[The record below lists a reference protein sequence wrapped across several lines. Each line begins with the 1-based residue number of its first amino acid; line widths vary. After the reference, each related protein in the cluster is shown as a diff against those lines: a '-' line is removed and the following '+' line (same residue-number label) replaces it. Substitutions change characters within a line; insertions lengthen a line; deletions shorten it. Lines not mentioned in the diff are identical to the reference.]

1 MRPSHPSSPS
11 YRSSRASRPVPLRR
25 TLLSAALTAVALLGA
40 ATVPAAAA
48 SENQGQG
55 RGQGGA
61 HRTAY
66 YLALGD
72 SLAAGYQSTPGGG
85 HVVGR
90 GYAQDL
96 AGTLGARAEAEGRP
110 FEFTDLGC
118 PGETT
123 GSMADGGCPY
133 PHSFSGSQLAA
144 AVAWLKAHRN
154 DETLVTIDIG
164 ANDVQRCAAGGSLDL
179 PCALKGIDQVRTGLD
194 RILGELR
201 AAAGP
206 RTRIVGM
213 NLYDPF
219 LAVWTTGEQGRAT
232 ATASVPLA
240 GALNAVIGAVD
251 ARHRVPTADVAGAFS
266 TYSFLPSVP
275 LDGQQVPLNVARI
288 LQWTN
293 MARGD
298 IHANDAGYRVI
309 ADAFLAELPRQYP
322 R

>member
-1 MRPSHPSSPS
+1 MRPIPS
-11 YRSSRASRPVPLRR
+11 RR
-25 TLLSAALTAVALLGA
+25 MLVAAALAALTLTGA
-40 ATVPAAAA
+40 ATVPASAAPG
-48 SENQGQG
+48 GQH
-55 RGQGGA
+55 A
-61 HRTAY
+61 TAY

-72 SLAAGYQSTPGGG
+72 SLAAGYQSTPTGG

-96 AGTLGARAEAEGRP
+96 ARTLGERAADDRRP

-123 GSMADGGCPY
+123 GTMANGGCPY
-133 PHSFSGSQLAA
+133 PNSFDGSQLDA
-144 AVAWLKAHRN
+144 AVAYLKAHWK
-154 DETLVTIDIG
+154 DEVLVTIDIG

-179 PCALKGIDQVRTGLD
+179 PCALNGIEQVRTGLD

-206 RTRIVGM
+206 HTRIVGM

-219 LAVWTTGEQGRAT
+219 LAAWMTGAQGEAM

-240 GALNAVIGAVD
+240 NALNSVIETVD
-251 ARHRVPTADVAGAFS
+251 ARHRVPTADVAGAFD
-266 TYSFLPSVP
+266 TNSFAPLVP
-275 LDGQQVPLNVARI
+275 LGGRQVPLNVARVM
-288 LQWTN
+288 QWTN

-298 IHANDAGYRVI
+298 IHANDAGYQVI
-309 ADAFLAELPRQYP
+309 ADAFLAKLPKQYLH
-322 R
+322 

>member
-1 MRPSHPSSPS
+1 MRPIA
-11 YRSSRASRPVPLRR
+11 RRR
-25 TLLSAALTAVALLGA
+25 TLVAAALTALTLA
-40 ATVPAAAA
+40 AAGTVPAAAA
-48 SENQGQG
+48 QGDHGG
-55 RGQGGA
+55 RGGP

-72 SLAAGYQSTPGGG
+72 SLAAGYQSTPDGG

-96 AGTLGARAEAEGRP
+96 ARTLGARAGRDRRP

-123 GSMADGGCPY
+123 GTMAGGGCPY
-133 PHSFSGSQLAA
+133 PHSFTGSQLEA
-144 AVAWLKAHRN
+144 AVAYLKAHRK
-154 DETLVTIDIG
+154 DEVLVTVDIG

-179 PCALKGIDQVRTGLD
+179 PCALNGIEQVRTGLD

-213 NLYDPF
+213 DLYDPF
-219 LAVWTTGEQGRAT
+219 LAAWVTGDQGKAL
-232 ATASVPLA
+232 ATASVQLSES
-240 GALNAVIGAVD
+240 LNGVIASVD
-251 ARHRVPTADVAGAFS
+251 ARHRVPTARVAAAFDTGAFEP
-266 TYSFLPSVP
+266 TVP
-275 LDGQQVPLNVARI
+275 LNGQRVPLNVARI

-298 IHANDAGYRVI
+298 IHANDTGYRVI
-309 ADAFLAELPRQYP
+309 ADAFLAELPKQYP
-322 R
+322 N

>member
-1 MRPSHPSSPS
+1 MRPIA
-11 YRSSRASRPVPLRR
+11 RRR
-25 TLLSAALTAVALLGA
+25 TLVAAALTALALAAAGA
-40 ATVPAAAA
+40 VPAAAQDA
-48 SENQGQG
+48 AHGPGGHGPGGHG
-55 RGQGGA
+55 RPDDRG
-61 HRTAY
+61 RTAY

-72 SLAAGYQSTPGGG
+72 SLAAGYQSTPDGG

-96 AGTLGARAEAEGRP
+96 ARTLGSRAARGHRP

-123 GSMADGGCPY
+123 GTMADGGCPY
-133 PHSFSGSQLAA
+133 PHSFTGSQLAA
-144 AVAWLKAHRN
+144 AVSYLKAHRK
-154 DETLVTIDIG
+154 DEVLVTIDIG
-164 ANDVQRCAAGGSLDL
+164 ANDVQRCASGGSLDL
-179 PCALKGIDQVRTGLD
+179 PCAVNGIEQVRTGLD

-219 LAVWTTGEQGRAT
+219 LAAWVTGEQGREL
-232 ATASVPLA
+232 ATASVRLS
-240 GALNAVIGAVD
+240 GSLNDAIEGVD
-251 ARHRVPTADVAGAFS
+251 ARHHVPTADVAGAFA
-266 TYSFLPSVP
+266 TGSFEPTVP
-275 LDGQQVPLNVARI
+275 LGDQQVPLNVARI

-298 IHANDAGYRVI
+298 IHANDAGYQVI
-309 ADAFLAELPRQYP
+309 ADAFLAKLPKCYLN
-322 R
+322 

>member
-1 MRPSHPSSPS
+1 MRPIA
-11 YRSSRASRPVPLRR
+11 RRR
-25 TLLSAALTAVALLGA
+25 TLVAAALTALVLAAAGTAPAVAA
-40 ATVPAAAA
+40 PAA
-48 SENQGQG
+48 GHG
-55 RGQGGA
+55 PGGNGPGGGP

-72 SLAAGYQSTPGGG
+72 SLAAGYQTTPDGG
-85 HVVGR
+85 HLVGR

-96 AGTLGARAEAEGRP
+96 ARTLGARAARDHRP

-123 GSMADGGCPY
+123 GSMANGGCPY
-133 PHSFSGSQLAA
+133 PHSFGGSQLEA
-144 AVAWLKAHRN
+144 AVAYVKAHRK
-154 DETLVTIDIG
+154 DELLVTIDIG

-179 PCALKGIDQVRTGLD
+179 PCALNGIEQVRTGLD

-206 RTRIVGM
+206 HTRIVGM

-219 LAVWTTGEQGRAT
+219 LAAWVTGDRGKEL
-232 ATASVPLA
+232 ATASVRLSES
-240 GALNAVIGAVD
+240 LNGVIEDVD
-251 ARHRVPTADVAGAFS
+251 ARHRVPTADVAGAFA
-266 TYSFLPSVP
+266 TGAFQPTVP
-275 LDGQQVPLNVARI
+275 LGGQQVPLNVARI

-298 IHANDAGYRVI
+298 IHANDAGYQVI
-309 ADAFLAELPRQYP
+309 ADAFLAELPEHHRS
-322 R
+322 

>member
-1 MRPSHPSSPS
+1 MMRPTT
-11 YRSSRASRPVPLRR
+11 RRR
-25 TLLSAALTAVALLGA
+25 TLVAATLTALALGA
-40 ATVPAAAA
+40 AGTGPAAAA
-48 SENQGQG
+48 
-55 RGQGGA
+55 QGGQ

-72 SLAAGYQSTPGGG
+72 SLAAGYQSTPTGG

-96 AGTLGARAEAEGRP
+96 ARTLGERAARDGRG

-133 PHSFSGSQLAA
+133 PHPFAGSQLAA
-144 AVAWLKAHRN
+144 AVHWLKAHRK

-164 ANDVQRCAAGGSLDL
+164 ANDVDRCAAGGSLDL
-179 PCALKGIDQVRTGLD
+179 ACALNGIEQVRTGLD

-206 RTRIVGM
+206 HTRIVGM

-219 LAVWTTGEQGRAT
+219 LAAWMTGPQGQAL
-232 ATASVPLA
+232 AAASVPLA
-240 GALNAVIGAVD
+240 GALNTVIEAVD
-251 ARHRVPTADVAGAFS
+251 ARHRVPTADVAGAFG
-266 TYSFLPSVP
+266 TNSFLPTVP
-275 LDGQQVPLNVARI
+275 LGGQQVPLNVARI
-288 LQWTN
+288 MQWTN

-298 IHANDAGYRVI
+298 IHANDTGYQVI
-309 ADAFLAELPRQYP
+309 ADAFLAKLPKQYLH
-322 R
+322 

>member
-1 MRPSHPSSPS
+1 MHPSRPS
-11 YRSSRASRPVPLRR
+11 RSSRPAPLRR

-40 ATVPAAAA
+40 ATVPAAADG
-48 SENQGQG
+48 NQGQDRG
-55 RGQGGA
+55 RSGA

-96 AGTLGARAEAEGRP
+96 AGTLGARAAAEGRP

-123 GSMADGGCPY
+123 GTMADGGCPY

-144 AVAWLKAHRN
+144 AVAWLRAHRN

-213 NLYDPF
+213 DLYDPF
-219 LAVWTTGEQGRAT
+219 LAVWTTGAQGRAT

-251 ARHRVPTADVAGAFS
+251 ARHGVPTANVAGAFS
-266 TYSFLPSVP
+266 TYSFFPSVP
-275 LDGQQVPLNVARI
+275 LGGQQVPLNVARV